1 MGKDLYSLML
11 IDAQER
17 TNDLLRKQNYLV
29 ERQMLVRLYGEYSS
43 QVRELDETYNPK
55 RTAGM
60 SKRTEVIL
68 WVIATILA
76 ITWIIK
82 G

>member
-29 ERQMLVRLYGEYSS
+29 ERQMLVRLYGESSS
-43 QVRELDETYNPK
+43 QVRELDEAYNPK
-55 RTAGM
+55 PTAGM